1 MMSPESS
8 SLPSGSAVAPSARR
22 SWQQSLTLAL
32 LAVSALLVYNR
43 VTDHTTGVYLV
54 DAQGHLRLVW
64 DYTQVT
70 TDAARIAQDLRA
82 VMK

>member
-1 MMSPESS
+1 
-8 SLPSGSAVAPSARR
+8 
-22 SWQQSLTLAL
+22 
-32 LAVSALLVYNR
+32 
-43 VTDHTTGVYLV
+43 VYLV